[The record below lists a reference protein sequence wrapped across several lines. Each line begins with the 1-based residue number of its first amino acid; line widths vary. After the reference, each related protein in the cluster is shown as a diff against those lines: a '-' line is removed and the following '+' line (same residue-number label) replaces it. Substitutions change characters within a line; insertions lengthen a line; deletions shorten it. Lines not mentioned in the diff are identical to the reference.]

1 MSKKTNEHTFELVRK
16 HCGDYVRENEPL
28 GPRTTMRIG
37 GPAKLFAEPRTL
49 SELSELCKILQ
60 SENLDAFFL
69 GFGSNILVSDE
80 GVQGVVIHPRGDF
93 SKIEF
98 ENGEIIAGPSARLLD
113 LTIFAGNHGLS
124 GLEQLSGI
132 PGSVGGGLYMNAGAF
147 RSAISDK
154 LARLELLKHSGKI
167 TVLRRREINFGY
179 RKAPE
184 LREGIIL
191 RSFYRLDS
199 MPAAPIW
206 AAMRNAWKL
215 RRAKQPLDVP
225 SAGSIFKRPKGDFS
239 GRLIEAVEAKGLR
252 IGDAAVSDKHANFF
266 INAGHATAGD
276 MAALIR
282 KVRTL
287 VFEKFD
293 VRLEPEVKPVG
304 FKENPFE
311 IEG

>member
-1 MSKKTNEHTFELVRK
+1 MLKKTNEHAFELVRR

-28 GPRTTMRIG
+28 GPRTTWRIG
-37 GPAKLFAEPRTL
+37 GPAKLFAEPRSL
-49 SELSELCKILQ
+49 PELSELWTIIQ
-60 SENLDAFFL
+60 NENLDAFFL
-69 GFGSNILVSDE
+69 GFGSNILVSDD
-80 GVQGVVIHPRGDF
+80 GFHGIVIHPRGDF

-113 LTIFAGNHGLS
+113 MTIFAANHGLS

-147 RSAISDK
+147 RSTISDK
-154 LARLELLKHSGKI
+154 LARLELLKPSGKI

-206 AAMRNAWKL
+206 AAMREAWKL
-215 RRAKQPLDVP
+215 RRAKQPLNVP

-239 GRLIEAVEAKGLR
+239 GRLIEAAQAKGLR
-252 IGDAAVSDKHANFF
+252 IGDAVVSEKHANFF
-266 INAGHATAGD
+266 VNAGRATARD

-282 KVRTL
+282 KVRIL

-304 FKENPFE
+304 FKEDPFE

>member
-1 MSKKTNEHTFELVRK
+1 MPKKTNEHAFELVRK
-16 HCGDYVRENEPL
+16 HCGDYVRENEPI
-28 GPRTTMRIG
+28 GPRTTWRIG

-49 SELSELCKILQ
+49 PELSELCKIIRNESL
-60 SENLDAFFL
+60 EAFFL
-69 GFGSNILVSDE
+69 GFGSNILVSDD
-80 GVQGVVIHPRGDF
+80 GIQGIVIHPKGEF
-93 SKIEF
+93 SKLEF
-98 ENGEIIAGPSARLLD
+98 ENGEIVAGPCARLLD
-113 LTIFAGNHGLS
+113 MTIFAANHGLS

-147 RSAISDK
+147 QSTISDK
-154 LARLELLKHSGKI
+154 LARLELLKLNGRI

-191 RSFYRLDS
+191 RSFFRLDV
-199 MPAAPIW
+199 MPSAPIW
-206 AAMRNAWKL
+206 ATMREAWKL
-215 RRAKQPLDVP
+215 RRTKQPLNVP

-239 GRLIEAVEAKGLR
+239 GRLIEAVQAKGLR
-252 IGDAAVSDKHANFF
+252 IGDAVVSEKHANFF

-276 MAALIR
+276 MTALIR

-287 VFEKFD
+287 VYKKFD
-293 VRLEPEVKPVG
+293 VLLEPEVKTVG
-304 FKENPFE
+304 FKEDPFE

>member
-1 MSKKTNEHTFELVRK
+1 VSKKTNEHSFELVRK

-28 GPRTTMRIG
+28 GPRTTWRIG

-49 SELSELCKILQ
+49 PELSELCNILQ
-60 SENLDAFFL
+60 SENLNAFFL
-69 GFGSNILVSDE
+69 GFGSNVLVSDE

-98 ENGEIIAGPSARLLD
+98 ENGEIVAGPSTRLMD
-113 LTIFAGNHGLS
+113 MTIFAANHGLS

-147 RSAISDK
+147 RSTISDK
-154 LARLELLKHSGKI
+154 LARLELLKPNNRI
-167 TVLRRREINFGY
+167 TVLRRREISFGY

-199 MPAAPIW
+199 IPAAPIW
-206 AAMRNAWKL
+206 TAMREAWKL
-215 RRAKQPLDVP
+215 RRAKQPLNVP

-239 GRLIEAVEAKGLR
+239 GRLIEAVQAKGLR
-252 IGDAAVSDKHANFF
+252 IGDAVVSERHANFF

-287 VFEKFD
+287 VFRKYD
-293 VRLEPEVKPVG
+293 VVLEPEVKPVG
-304 FKENPFE
+304 FKEDPFE